1 MNKHKFYQFVIPSVC
16 ASMVTGLY
24 FVVDGIFVGR
34 GVGSNGLGAINLA
47 VPFICILTAVA
58 MMIAMGGSTITS
70 IFIGQGNEQ
79 KALRSFMN
87 SIYLVL
93 IFSAF
98 MTVFS
103 FLFSD
108 QIARLLGARGDLLS
122 LTSDYLR
129 YYILFGIFF
138 CMAMVLAAF
147 VRNDGNPKLGLAGM
161 AAGALSNVFL
171 DWLFIFV
178 FYMGIHG
185 AAVASGLGQVISC
198 MIMLPHFI
206 HGKGRLKLKLLPI
219 EKYYTSEI
227 LRRGIPELITQM
239 SQPVTIFCYNLIVIR
254 YLGNIGVSAFSV
266 VCYLLTLVFSVFIG
280 VSDGIQPLISRSAG
294 EGKKELERCFL
305 KKGIA
310 VNFLLAFL
318 LYAVLLLFG
327 EPVIHI
333 FNREPALVK
342 LAGESLSVYG
352 VSFLFAAVNMI
363 FTTYHLASK
372 RTFKALTI
380 ASLRSFII
388 NVAFIFLMPAV
399 FGRQALWT
407 GIIAAECTVTFIAVL
422 MMKKSSDSHTCS
434 AAAAEN

>member
-1 MNKHKFYQFVIPSVC
+1 
-16 ASMVTGLY
+16 
-24 FVVDGIFVGR
+24 
-34 GVGSNGLGAINLA
+34 
-47 VPFICILTAVA
+47 
-58 MMIAMGGSTITS
+58 
-70 IFIGQGNEQ
+70 
-79 KALRSFMN
+79 
-87 SIYLVL
+87 
-93 IFSAF
+93 
-98 MTVFS
+98 
-103 FLFSD
+103 
-108 QIARLLGARGDLLS
+108 
-122 LTSDYLR
+122 
-129 YYILFGIFF
+129 
-138 CMAMVLAAF
+138 
-147 VRNDGNPKLGLAGM
+147 
-161 AAGALSNVFL
+161 
-171 DWLFIFV
+171 
-178 FYMGIHG
+178 
-185 AAVASGLGQVISC
+185 
-198 MIMLPHFI
+198 
-206 HGKGRLKLKLLPI
+206 
-219 EKYYTSEI
+219 
-227 LRRGIPELITQM
+227 M
-239 SQPVTIFCYNLIVIR
+239 SQTVTIFCYNLIVIR

-422 MMKKSSDSHTCS
+422 MMKKTSDSHTCS

>member
-1 MNKHKFYQFVIPSVC
+1 MNKNKFYQFVVPSVC

-34 GVGSNGLGAINLA
+34 GIGSSGLGAINLA

-58 MMIAMGGSTITS
+58 MMIAMGGATITS
-70 IFIGQGNEQ
+70 IFIGQGNDK
-79 KALRSFMN
+79 KAVHSFMN
-87 SIYLVL
+87 SIFLVL
-93 IFSAF
+93 IFSGF

-108 QIARLLGARGDLLS
+108 RIAVFLGAEGSLLS

-147 VRNDGNPKLGLAGM
+147 VRNDGSPRLGLVGM

-178 FYMGIHG
+178 LHMGIHG
-185 AAVASGLGQVISC
+185 AAIASGLGQVISC
-198 MIMLPHFI
+198 MIMLPHFVR
-206 HGKGRLKLKLLPI
+206 GKGRLKLKLLPLK
-219 EKYYTSEI
+219 KYYAVEI

-239 SQPVTIFCYNLIVIR
+239 SQPITIFCYNLIVIR

-266 VCYLLTLVFSVFIG
+266 VCYLLTLVFCIFIG
-280 VSDGIQPLISRSAG
+280 VSDGIQPLISRSVG
-294 EGKKELERCFL
+294 EGKKELERYFFR
-305 KKGIA
+305 KGIIL
-310 VNFLLAFL
+310 NFLLALF

-327 EPVIHI
+327 EPIVHI
-333 FNREPALVK
+333 FNREPALVR
-342 LAGESLSVYG
+342 LASESLSVYG
-352 VSFLFAAVNMI
+352 ISFLFAAVNMI

-372 RTFKALTI
+372 RTSRALII
-380 ASLRSFII
+380 ASLRSFVV
-388 NVAFIFLMPAV
+388 NVAFIFLLPSV

-407 GIIAAECTVTFIAVL
+407 GIIAAEAAVTAVAVL
-422 MMKKSSDSHTCS
+422 MMKKPLKPQTYQ
-434 AAAAEN
+434 ATAAEN